1 MKKIN
6 KIIKNKGCY
15 KLAEKGAM
23 YWLALIGGIIGI
35 IEALIGFIFGNWLG
49 IIGPILA
56 LIISLVILFATL
68 KPDAPI
74 PFSGLVILILGILL
88 FIFGSWIGGI
98 LVIVAGILGLVKK
111 E

>member
-6 KIIKNKGCY
+6 KIIKNKSCS

-35 IEALIGFIFGNWLG
+35 IEAVYGLIMGSWFGFIGS
-49 IIGPILA
+49 ILA
-56 LIISLVILFATL
+56 LIIALIIIFATL

-88 FIFGSWIGGI
+88 LIFGRFLGGI
-98 LVIVAGILGLVKK
+98 LVIVAGIIGLVKK

>member
-1 MKKIN
+1 
-6 KIIKNKGCY
+6 
-15 KLAEKGAM
+15 LADKGAM

-35 IEALIGFIFGNWLG
+35 IEAVIGFFWAGWLG
-49 IIGPILA
+49 VIGSILA
-56 LIISLVILFATL
+56 LIIALIIIFATL

-88 FIFGSWIGGI
+88 LIFGSFLGGI
-98 LVIVAGILGLVKK
+98 LVIIAGIIGLVKK